1 MTEQTIPAYGASINI
16 ENSATV
22 YLRERALDV
31 VEEQVVADAN
41 DALER
46 LNGRGIMRGSDLD
59 ALRGLHDELVE
70 AKALVWAAFEIAL
83 SKRPT
88 EAHGGRRGVME
99 GGTSIAQGVRP

>member
-31 VEEQVVADAN
+31 IEEQVIADAN
-41 DALER
+41 DALEM
-46 LNGRGIMRGSDLD
+46 LNGRGIIRGLSLE
-59 ALRGLHDELVE
+59 ALRGLHDELAE

-83 SKRPT
+83 AKTPA
-88 EAHGGRRGVME
+88 EELAGE
-99 GGTSIAQGVRP
+99 